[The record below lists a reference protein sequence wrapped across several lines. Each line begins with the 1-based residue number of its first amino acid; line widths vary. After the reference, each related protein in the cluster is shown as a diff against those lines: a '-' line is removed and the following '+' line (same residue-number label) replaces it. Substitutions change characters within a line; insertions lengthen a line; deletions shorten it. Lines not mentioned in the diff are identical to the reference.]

1 MSPHANSRPTL
12 VDGRAPEH
20 DSEANRLLV
29 SPAGIAAAG
38 GPGRCAAVVVRRT
51 RRDEA
56 PTRLFR
62 GDSLL
67 DAART
72 VERAADR
79 SPPSAVWLT
88 HYSYV
93 RANWPR
99 WTVRAAERRL
109 AAAARQANAAF
120 IAWTGHPLA

>member
-1 MSPHANSRPTL
+1 MSPLANSRPTL

-29 SPAGIAAAG
+29 SPAGVAAAG

-51 RRDEA
+51 LPDGSA
-56 PTRLFR
+56 TRLFR
-62 GDSLL
+62 GASLL
-67 DAART
+67 DATRA

-79 SPPSAVWLT
+79 SPPNAVWLT

-93 RANWPR
+93 RDNWPR

-109 AAAARQANAAF
+109 AAAARQANAVF